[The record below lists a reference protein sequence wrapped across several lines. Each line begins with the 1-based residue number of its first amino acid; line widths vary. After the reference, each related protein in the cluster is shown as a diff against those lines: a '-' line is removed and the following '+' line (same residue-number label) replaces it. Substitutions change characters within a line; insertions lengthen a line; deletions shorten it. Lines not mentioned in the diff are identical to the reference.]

1 MLLEESVDAV
11 SVVAD
16 VAIVCVHCR
25 KDRCVGTSRKVC
37 VSRCVRWCC
46 CGVAV
51 TVAHTVST
59 GKPVGEAIESVVAVV
74 RAYENVKTI

>member
-1 MLLEESVDAV
+1 MLQEESVDAV

-16 VAIVCVHCR
+16 VAI
-25 KDRCVGTSRKVC
+25 VC

-59 GKPVGEAIESVVAVV
+59 GKPVGEAIESVVTVV
-74 RAYENVKTI
+74 WTY